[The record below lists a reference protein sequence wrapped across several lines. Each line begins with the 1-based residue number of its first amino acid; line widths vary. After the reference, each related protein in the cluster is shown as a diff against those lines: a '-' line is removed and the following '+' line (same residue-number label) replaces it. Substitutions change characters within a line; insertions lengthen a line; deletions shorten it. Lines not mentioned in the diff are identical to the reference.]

1 MLLFSDSRNEGV
13 QQRETSYLRCRT
25 QCQFASWLMT
35 GGEPDLMAN
44 PDQRP
49 RLQCFSGVHPAAMA
63 SPSRESRPLSGE
75 PAVHHFVTGESADYW
90 MYFRKEAL
98 NVVIEP
104 ALYFVR
110 RRNDNGC
117 CTLIQFKLSPYA
129 IILTLMIIICNKFHE
144 KHFICR

>member
-1 MLLFSDSRNEGV
+1 
-13 QQRETSYLRCRT
+13 
-25 QCQFASWLMT
+25 
-35 GGEPDLMAN
+35 MAN

-110 RRNDNGC
+110 RKNDNGF
-117 CTLIQFKLSPYA
+117 CTHIQFKSSPYA
-129 IILTLMIIICNKFHE
+129 YYFNTNDYHLQQISREIFDLSLNLIYERQIRRPIY
-144 KHFICR
+144 